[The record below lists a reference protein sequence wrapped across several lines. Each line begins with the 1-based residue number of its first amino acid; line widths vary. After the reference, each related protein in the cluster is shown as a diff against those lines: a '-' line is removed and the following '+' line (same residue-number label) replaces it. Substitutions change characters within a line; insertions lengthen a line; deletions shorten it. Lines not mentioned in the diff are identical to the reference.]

1 VTDLLGQAQG
11 ADLAPLVRKLANFAP
26 LTAEDQRILRGVG
39 SSHESF
45 APGARIIGEGEVPRS
60 VFVVTE
66 GVACRYRDMPDGRR
80 QIMTFLL
87 PGDLCDMHVFLV
99 KAMDHSIAAISPVRL
114 AGVSRDTVLDL
125 LFNRPRIAAALWWS
139 SLQEEA
145 ILRERIVALGRRN
158 AHGRIAYLLCE
169 ILWRCEAVGLEL
181 DRAVSLPLSQVDL
194 ADTLGLTPV
203 HVNRVLKQLRNSGLI
218 MLANRML
225 TVLDLPRLQAMA
237 GFDSSYLH
245 LGGAPEEIA
254 EVFDQLESR
263 ARARA

>member
-1 VTDLLGQAQG
+1 M
-11 ADLAPLVRKLANFAP
+11 ADMAPLVRKLANFAP
-26 LTAEDQRILRGVG
+26 LTAQDERVLGGIG
-39 SSHESF
+39 SSNEAF
-45 APGARIIGEGEVPRS
+45 AAGSLIIGEGEVPRS
-60 VFVVTE
+60 VFVLTE
-66 GVACRYRDMPDGRR
+66 GLACRYRDMPDGRR

-87 PGDLCDMHVFLV
+87 PGDLCEMHVFLV

-114 AGVSRDTVLDL
+114 AAVSRDTVLDL

-169 ILWRCEAVGLEL
+169 ILWRCQAVGLEL
-181 DRAVSLPLSQVDL
+181 DQVVSLPLSQIDL

-203 HVNRVLKQLRNSGLI
+203 HVNRVLKQLRHGGLI
-218 MLANRML
+218 ALSNRVL
-225 TVLDLPRLQAMA
+225 TILDLPGLQDMA

-245 LGGAPEEIA
+245 LGGAPEEVA
-254 EVFDQLESR
+254 EHFDMLESR
-263 ARARA
+263 GRA

>member
-1 VTDLLGQAQG
+1 M
-11 ADLAPLVRKLANFAP
+11 ADMAPLVRKLANFAP
-26 LTAEDQRILRGVG
+26 LTAQDERVLGGIG
-39 SSHESF
+39 SSNEAF
-45 APGARIIGEGEVPRS
+45 AAGSLIIGEGEVPRS
-60 VFVVTE
+60 VFVLTE
-66 GVACRYRDMPDGRR
+66 GLACRYRDMPDGRR

-114 AGVSRDTVLDL
+114 AAVSRDTVLDL

-169 ILWRCEAVGLEL
+169 ILWRCQAVGLEL
-181 DRAVSLPLSQVDL
+181 DQVVSLPLSQIDL

-203 HVNRVLKQLRNSGLI
+203 HVNRVLKQLRHGGLI
-218 MLANRML
+218 ALSNRVL
-225 TVLDLPRLQAMA
+225 TILDLPGLQDMA

-245 LGGAPEEIA
+245 LGGAPEEVA
-254 EVFDQLESR
+254 EHFDMLESR
-263 ARARA
+263 GRA

>member
-1 VTDLLGQAQG
+1 MS
-11 ADLAPLVRKLANFAP
+11 PLVRKLANFAP
-26 LTAEDQRILRGVG
+26 LTEQDERILEGVG
-39 SSHESF
+39 SSNETF
-45 APGARIIGEGEVPRS
+45 PAGAVIIGEGEVPRS
-60 VFVVTE
+60 VFVLTE
-66 GVACRYRDMPDGRR
+66 GLACRYRDMPDGRR

-99 KAMDHSIAAISPVRL
+99 KAMDHSIASLSPVRL
-114 AGVSRDTVLDL
+114 AAISRETVLDL

-169 ILWRCEAVGLEL
+169 ILWRCQAVGLEL
-181 DRAVSLPLSQVDL
+181 DQVVDLPLSQIDL

-203 HVNRVLKQLRNSGLI
+203 HVNRVLKQLRHSGLVK
-218 MLANRML
+218 LSNRVL
-225 TVLDLPRLQAMA
+225 TILDLPGLQAMA

-245 LGGAPEEIA
+245 LGGAPD
-254 EVFDQLESR
+254 EVARHFDLLESR
-263 ARARA
+263 GRA

>member
-1 VTDLLGQAQG
+1 M
-11 ADLAPLVRKLANFAP
+11 APLVRKLANFAP
-26 LTAEDQRILRGVG
+26 LTEQDEQVLEGVG
-39 SSHESF
+39 SSNEAF
-45 APGARIIGEGEVPRS
+45 PAGAVIIGEGEVPRS
-60 VFVVTE
+60 VFVLTE
-66 GVACRYRDMPDGRR
+66 GLACRYRDMPDGRR

-114 AGVSRDTVLDL
+114 AAISRETVLDL

-158 AHGRIAYLLCE
+158 AHGRVAYLLCE
-169 ILWRCEAVGLEL
+169 ILWRSQAVGLEL
-181 DRAVSLPLSQVDL
+181 DQVVNLPLSQIDL

-203 HVNRVLKQLRNSGLI
+203 HVNRVLKQLRHSGLV
-218 MLANRML
+218 LLSNRVL
-225 TVLDLPRLQAMA
+225 TILDLPGLQAMA

-245 LGGAPEEIA
+245 LGGAPD
-254 EVFDQLESR
+254 EVAQHFDLLEGRGR
-263 ARARA
+263 A